1 MRNSLIVAGIALAT
15 LSASVAPSKAESAA
29 QAYPYCAFRAGSTSC
44 YHLTLESCGKSCIR
58 NPAYVGDTRARAIL
72 AGARVAPEASRANA
86 RTNGGRNTL
95 TLKMMIGAINSDA
108 RASVAHGDDFEG
120 WPTGYLV
127 NRFGDHQAQGRF

>member
-15 LSASVAPSKAESAA
+15 LSAVAPTKAESAA

-58 NPAYVGDTRARAIL
+58 NPAYVGEARARAIL
-72 AGARVAPEASRANA
+72 GAAGVAVDASRANP
-86 RTNGGRNTL
+86 RTNADRKTL
-95 TLKMMIGAINSDA
+95 TMKMPIGAIDSGA
-108 RASVAHGDDFEG
+108 HASVAPGNDFEG
-120 WPTGYLV
+120 WPTDYLV